1 MGKMNLNILQE
12 EVDRCLLCKKPRCR
26 ANCPIE
32 TPIPDI
38 IGLFKEGKIE
48 EAGEILFNNNPLSAA
63 CGIICPHEDQCLGN
77 CIKGIKSDPVKFHEL
92 ETQISSQYLKNT
104 KFNQELKLNDKV
116 AAVI

>member
-48 EAGEILFNNNPLSAA
+48 EARNML
-63 CGIICPHEDQCLGN
+63 
-77 CIKGIKSDPVKFHEL
+77 
-92 ETQISSQYLKNT
+92 
-104 KFNQELKLNDKV
+104 
-116 AAVI
+116 

>member
-38 IGLFKEGKIE
+38 FFVFKEGKIE
-48 EAGEILFNNNPLSAA
+48 
-63 CGIICPHEDQCLGN
+63 
-77 CIKGIKSDPVKFHEL
+77 
-92 ETQISSQYLKNT
+92 
-104 KFNQELKLNDKV
+104 
-116 AAVI
+116 